1 MMDTALKERL
11 IGAAVLVVL
20 VVLVVPAL
28 LSGPRPASQASE
40 PATGQVAQTEVRVV
54 EIDLSGP
61 RGASDAGQAVE
72 EVDDPATTQAPAA
85 AADPGIPATSSTA
98 GALQTPETSPE
109 GAPGSQVGPSQAV
122 AEVGQ
127 QAPGGAWAVQVA
139 ALSNREAAEAM
150 AADLR
155 GRGYA
160 AFVFEYRAEGRV
172 FFRVRVGPEAQRERA
187 EALAGRLASEGLKPS
202 VVAHP

>member
-11 IGAAVLVVL
+11 IGAAVLMVL
-20 VVLVVPAL
+20 VVLGVPAL
-28 LSGPRPASQASE
+28 LSGPRLASQPAE
-40 PATGQVAQTEVRVV
+40 PAHGQTVQTEVRVV

-61 RGASDAGQAVE
+61 RSASEASQAVE
-72 EVDDPATTQAPAA
+72 EVDDPATSPAA
-85 AADPGIPATSSTA
+85 GQEGPVASPAAQAREEPEKPPGSVPATRSGSPQSTSA
-98 GALQTPETSPE
+98 GA
-109 GAPGSQVGPSQAV
+109 
-122 AEVGQ
+122 Q

-139 ALSNREAAEAM
+139 ALSNREAADSM

-160 AFVFEYRAEGRV
+160 AFVLEYRAEGRV

-187 EALAGRLASEGLKPS
+187 EALAGRLASEGMKPS